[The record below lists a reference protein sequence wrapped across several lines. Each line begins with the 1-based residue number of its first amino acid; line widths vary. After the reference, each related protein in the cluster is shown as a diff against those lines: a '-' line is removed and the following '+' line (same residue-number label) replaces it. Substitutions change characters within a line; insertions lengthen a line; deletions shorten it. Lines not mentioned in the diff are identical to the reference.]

1 MNENRPSSRPMPS
14 QERSRLRN
22 LALVKAAFHE
32 SRGRDARPFRER
44 SAQRPTSLPPSTF
57 CLLSSRFSAWLWI
70 LAFSLT
76 TGLALAATQ
85 PGRIVRLP
93 STNADPAAAAA
104 VAATNDIRDIR
115 GPVDIPYRWAWL
127 LWLLVGVA
135 LAVAAFFLI
144 RAWLRRRRRLALA
157 PVVVLP
163 PHVRAR
169 NQLEAALAW
178 ISQPDPFCTRVSQT
192 LRIYLEERFS
202 LHAPERTTEEFL
214 DELQS
219 SPMLAQPQKQSLGDF
234 LMRCDLVKFARHE
247 PAEPELRDLWDS
259 AVRLVDETAPTAAN
273 GPDNASA
280 GEDPPLATSPAPEP
294 QSTIRNPKSGIG

>member
-1 MNENRPSSRPMPS
+1 MTTVS
-14 QERSRLRN
+14 QEMQ
-22 LALVKAAFHE
+22 KAE
-32 SRGRDARPFRER
+32 GRRQNGRR
-44 SAQRPTSLPPSTF
+44 
-57 CLLSSRFSAWLWI
+57 AWLWT
-70 LAFSLT
+70 LAFLFAIS
-76 TGLALAATQ
+76 GALAATQ

-93 STNADPAAAAA
+93 STNADAATAAAA
-104 VAATNDIRDIR
+104 AATNDIRDIR
-115 GPVDIPYRWAWL
+115 GPVDIPDRWAWL
-127 LWLLVGVA
+127 LWLVAGVA
-135 LAVAAFFLI
+135 LAIAAFFLI

-219 SPMLAQPQKQSLGDF
+219 NPLLARSQKQSLGDF

-259 AVRLVDETAPTAAN
+259 AVRLVDETTPTAAN
-273 GPDNASA
+273 SPDNASA
-280 GEDPPLATSPAPEP
+280 GEDPPQTASPAPEP
-294 QSTIRNPKSGIG
+294 PSALRPPPSALG